1 MRQVKN
7 KMSVG
12 LDKTRPIIGWLR
24 CDIPSALANIVSSVT
39 LALEKTPIYFEG
51 NKRSK
56 SIDLVS
62 SAEHRIPNY
71 IKKHG
76 IQFDVLSE
84 QEIKKHFNK
93 VSTKDRLDLFIK
105 LIIDNKRWFIVVEFD
120 SARADQVAKK
130 FVSRIAQIPNESM
143 IYIAFCYPG
152 TNKMNLSEV
161 NKYFTYME
169 TISKN
174 MQLAGFIGMTP
185 PKNLGDL

>member
-1 MRQVKN
+1 
-7 KMSVG
+7 MSVD
-12 LDKTRPIIGWLR
+12 LDKTRPIISWLR
-24 CDIPSALANIVSSVT
+24 CDIPSELANIVSSVT

-51 NKRSK
+51 NKRNK
-56 SIDLVS
+56 SVDLVS
-62 SAEHRIPNY
+62 SAEHRLPIY

-76 IQFDVLSE
+76 VNFEILSE
-84 QEIKKHFNK
+84 QEIKNHFND
-93 VSTKDRLDLFIK
+93 VNTKDRLDLFIK
-105 LIIDNKRWFIVVEFD
+105 LIINDKLWFIIVEFD

-130 FVSRIAQIPNESM
+130 FVSRIAQVPNESM

-174 MQLAGFIGMTP
+174 MQLAGFVGMTP
-185 PKNLGDL
+185 PRNLGVL